1 MDLFPD
7 ADFGG
12 CQATSKSTSGCY
24 QCLTGPNTRFGL
36 SGLSKAQSV
45 VSHLTPEAE
54 IVAADFGL
62 RTVGLPSLTLW
73 KTLIGWKRK
82 EVIITVH
89 DDNAAMIQ
97 VMRTGKNPTM
107 RGLGN
112 THGVSINRLKEAF
125 DENWND
131 LVKEDTNTMAGD
143 IFTKAFESRDKWT
156 HACSLINIFDANL
169 IKHVPRVAGGGA
181 NRSKDR
187 FKGKQRVQREEH
199 T

>member
-7 ADFGG
+7 VDFGG

-45 VSHLTPEAE
+45 VSHSTPEAE

-73 KTLIGWKRK
+73 KTLIGWKRE

-89 DDNAAMIQ
+89 DGNVAMIN
-97 VMRTGKNPTM
+97 VMKTGENPTM

-112 THGVSINRLKEAF
+112 THGVSINRLK
-125 DENWND
+125 
-131 LVKEDTNTMAGD
+131 
-143 IFTKAFESRDKWT
+143 R
-156 HACSLINIFDANL
+156 SLRRKL
-169 IKHVPRVAGGGA
+169 EQL
-181 NRSKDR
+181 
-187 FKGKQRVQREEH
+187 GKRRHEYDGW
-199 T
+199 

>member
-1 MDLFPD
+1 M
-7 ADFGG
+7 
-12 CQATSKSTSGCY
+12 
-24 QCLTGPNTRFGL
+24 
-36 SGLSKAQSV
+36 
-45 VSHLTPEAE
+45 SHSTPEAE

-125 DENWND
+125 DESWND

-143 IFTKAFESRDKWT
+143 IFTKS
-156 HACSLINIFDANL
+156 I
-169 IKHVPRVAGGGA
+169 
-181 NRSKDR
+181 
-187 FKGKQRVQREEH
+187 
-199 T
+199 